1 MKEQFISALKEGLR
15 VVILAV
21 IPVLVLG
28 LESGNLDVKAV
39 SIVGIIAGLRFVDK
53 FLHEKGK
60 EEKNEVL
67 KRGLTQI

>member
-1 MKEQFISALKEGLR
+1 MKEQFVSAFKEGLR
-15 VVILAV
+15 IVILAV

-28 LESGNLDVKAV
+28 LESGNLDVKAI

-60 EEKNEVL
+60 DDKNEIL
-67 KRGLTQI
+67 KRGITQI